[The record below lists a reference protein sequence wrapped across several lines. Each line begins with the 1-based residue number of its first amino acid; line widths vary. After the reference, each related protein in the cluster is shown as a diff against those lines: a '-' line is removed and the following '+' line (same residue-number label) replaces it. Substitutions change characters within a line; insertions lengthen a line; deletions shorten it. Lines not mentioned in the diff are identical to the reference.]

1 MDIGER
7 KINKVQQNVN
17 VIEEYHH
24 EGEIRA

>member
-7 KINKVQQNVN
+7 KINEVQPNVN